1 MRFVIE
7 ELAED
12 GVTVVRREN
21 VETEERFELSLSA
34 GPTLDFPLSSPLVVQ
49 PDPARELALLHYE
62 GHRRHLAPGQPLF
75 FSLPEVRLRLSLVGE
90 LGGGVSGGRGR
101 CPRCN
106 GTLRQQSMGGAY
118 RSFARDL
125 RRCERCQVE
134 IVELADAGEK
144 LGQFADATQNDW
156 YWVAAPN
163 RCPGCGNLMKRA
175 RLRTA
180 KGEAEVE
187 RCIPCE
193 LLVLDDLDRRTLLA
207 GDRW

>member
-12 GVTVVRREN
+12 GRTVVRREKL
-21 VETEERFELSLSA
+21 ESKDRFELSRFA
-34 GPTLDFPLSSPLVVQ
+34 ARGLDFPLDQPLVID
-49 PDPARELALLHYE
+49 PDPGRGTATCRYETHRRELSPA
-62 GHRRHLAPGQPLF
+62 QPLL
-75 FSLPEVRLRLSLVGE
+75 FSLPGVRLRIAMLGE
-90 LGGGVSGGRGR
+90 HVSVSGGRGL

-106 GTLRQQSMGGAY
+106 GALREQAMGGAY
-118 RSFARDL
+118 RSFAREL

-144 LGQFADATQNDW
+144 LGQFADVTQNDW
-156 YWVAAPN
+156 YWVAAPH
-163 RCPGCGNLMKRA
+163 RCPGCGELMRRS

-187 RCIPCE
+187 RCVTCALI
-193 LLVLDDLDRRTLLA
+193 VLDDVDRRRLLD
-207 GDRW
+207 GQRW